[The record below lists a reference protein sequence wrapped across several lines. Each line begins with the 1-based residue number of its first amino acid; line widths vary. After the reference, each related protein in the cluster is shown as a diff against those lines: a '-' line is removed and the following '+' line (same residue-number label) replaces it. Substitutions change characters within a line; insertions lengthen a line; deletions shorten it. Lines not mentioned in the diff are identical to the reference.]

1 LAHFVR
7 YKHNKTIIPKDLE
20 RFLYHLRIK
29 AQVYVLEIDSTEIE
43 PYVYQRTMK
52 MEERVK
58 MLNQMKMRKGE
69 KVADIQVSSS
79 FYLIVF
85 INFKIKIKNNN

>member
-1 LAHFVR
+1 MFSLQ
-7 YKHNKTIIPKDLE
+7 DLE

-58 MLNQMKMRKGE
+58 MLKEMRKND
-69 KVADIQVSSS
+69 KIADIQVNHI
-79 FYLIVF
+79 FYI
-85 INFKIKIKNNN
+85 INQIHITIL